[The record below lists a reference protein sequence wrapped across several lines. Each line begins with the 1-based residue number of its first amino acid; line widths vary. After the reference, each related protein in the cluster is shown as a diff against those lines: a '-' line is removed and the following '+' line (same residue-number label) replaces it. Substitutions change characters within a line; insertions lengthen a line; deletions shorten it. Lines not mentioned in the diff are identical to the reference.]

1 MQRIA
6 GDRPNNMMNRTWGID
21 FSAGNDYTVSDKC
34 PRCGKPYYYFGDWF
48 GDSPPICDCGIKQWW
63 GGRENS
69 SVSGW
74 ECPKCKR
81 VYAPHVKECLH
92 CRPPQFEWTVMTTTE
107 TTDLEDDTETYKY
120 PPEHFTS

>member
-6 GDRPNNMMNRTWGID
+6 GDRPNNMMNRTWGVD
-21 FSAGNDYTVSDKC
+21 LGTAGNDTVPDKC
-34 PRCGKPYYYFGDWF
+34 PRCGKPYYYLGDWF
-48 GDSPPICDCGIKQWW
+48 DDSPPICDCGIKQWW

-69 SVSGW
+69 SAGGW

-92 CRPPQFEWTVMTTTE
+92 CRPVQYEGAYEGTVE
-107 TTDLEDDTETYKY
+107 TTSESLETYKY